1 MHYDGNPIPSL
12 LTCTICL
19 ARHNNLHVQSQTLA
33 PITWTWFQV
42 LRQVVCFIP
51 LSRLYLI
58 ITFHPRLSFQNSF
71 QTNESCSVLWALILD
86 SFGKISKFFG
96 A

>member
-1 MHYDGNPIPSL
+1 
-12 LTCTICL
+12 
-19 ARHNNLHVQSQTLA
+19 
-33 PITWTWFQV
+33 
-42 LRQVVCFIP
+42 
-51 LSRLYLI
+51 
-58 ITFHPRLSFQNSF
+58 LSFQNSF